1 LLTPP
6 VADVD
11 AVIDMLNVRQTPY
24 VKIAPGDRA
33 DIRRSVFTNDR
44 EVCSEMTRYLASP
57 GHEAIAFIR
66 GHPDHKAI
74 ADRYAGYRDGLTDS
88 GLQFDER
95 LVQQGFNDFAS
106 GPDNVAR
113 ASR

>member
-1 LLTPP
+1 
-6 VADVD
+6 
-11 AVIDMLNVRQTPY
+11 
-24 VKIAPGDRA
+24 
-33 DIRRSVFTNDR
+33 
-44 EVCSEMTRYLASP
+44 MTRYLASP

-74 ADRYAGYRDGLTDS
+74 ADRYAGYRDGLKDS